1 MIRSPDLLKTLIGMT
16 FSLSPKTPEVLR
28 PRWHLQTPIYY
39 QFLRGSGNK
48 SQPIQS
54 TLTAFGNPSGNRLH
68 PLTQWSCTTVFLYG
82 YHMTQS
88 RGSDL
93 PGPSHYAQNGC
104 PRRTEPA
111 LSGGIARTFI
121 LRWDC
126 LSLLCLPFDSGLVRR
141 IPRLGRNTAR
151 GMPAENPYD
160 LRLARQPVSFE

>member
-16 FSLSPKTPEVLR
+16 FSLSPKTPEILR

-68 PLTQWSCTTVFLYG
+68 PLTHWSCTTVFLYG

-111 LSGGIARTFI
+111 LSGGIARRSF
-121 LRWDC
+121 
-126 LSLLCLPFDSGLVRR
+126 SGG
-141 IPRLGRNTAR
+141 IAFHYSACHSTAVWCGEYHGLAVTR
-151 GMPAENPYD
+151 PAECPPRTRTTLISPGN
-160 LRLARQPVSFE
+160 RSK